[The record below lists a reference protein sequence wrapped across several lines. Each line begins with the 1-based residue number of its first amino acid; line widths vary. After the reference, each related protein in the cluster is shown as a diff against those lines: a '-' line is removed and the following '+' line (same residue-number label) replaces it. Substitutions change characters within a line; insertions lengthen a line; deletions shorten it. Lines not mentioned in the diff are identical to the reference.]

1 MMRFRSKIGIEL
13 LVIVG
18 VAVGA
23 TAYGFIEDHTVI
35 GLVLISV
42 FAAYFL
48 YMAANTSYWI
58 EGGLLHI
65 RCGLWRRKIDVS
77 RIHRIETSRNLVSS
91 PAMSL
96 DRLEIYYDKMNSVV
110 ISPKDKI
117 GFVKA
122 LKNAQPNLE
131 IRVKGWDMAT
141 V

>member
-1 MMRFRSKIGIEL
+1 MRFRSKIGVEL

-18 VAVGA
+18 IAVGA
-23 TAYGFIEDHTVI
+23 TAYGFVEEHTLI
-35 GLVLISV
+35 GLLLVGIFVS
-42 FAAYFL
+42 YFI

-58 EGGLLHI
+58 EDGLLHI
-65 RCGLWRRKIDVS
+65 RCGLWKRKIDVA
-77 RIHRIETSRNLVSS
+77 RIRKIETSRNLISS

-96 DRLEIYYDKMNSVV
+96 DRLEIYYDKMDSVV

-122 LKNAQPNLE
+122 LKIAQPNLE